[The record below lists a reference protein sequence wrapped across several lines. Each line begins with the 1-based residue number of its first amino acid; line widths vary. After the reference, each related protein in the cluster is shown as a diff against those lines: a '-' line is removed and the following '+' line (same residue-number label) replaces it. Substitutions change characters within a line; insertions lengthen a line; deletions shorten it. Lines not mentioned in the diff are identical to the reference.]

1 MGEMINF
8 QLVVKSI
15 FLLICLFYSQYST
28 SQSPA
33 LKGTWRPEKYVM
45 QDSEELP
52 VTGQIFFSDK
62 NWQVLFFVLDENGDP
77 VRASAE
83 GGDYILKLEKLTF
96 YHLFNYSGEDQNAPS
111 RLKVFNQETRR
122 EESCRIKLVGEDLT
136 IYFPSGNSM
145 IFKKISD

>member
-15 FLLICLFYSQYST
+15 FLLICLFYSQYSF

-45 QDSEELP
+45 KDGEEIS

-62 NWQVLFFVLDENGDP
+62 NWQVLFL
-77 VRASAE
+77 S
-83 GGDYILKLEKLTF
+83 
-96 YHLFNYSGEDQNAPS
+96 
-111 RLKVFNQETRR
+111 
-122 EESCRIKLVGEDLT
+122 
-136 IYFPSGNSM
+136 
-145 IFKKISD
+145 